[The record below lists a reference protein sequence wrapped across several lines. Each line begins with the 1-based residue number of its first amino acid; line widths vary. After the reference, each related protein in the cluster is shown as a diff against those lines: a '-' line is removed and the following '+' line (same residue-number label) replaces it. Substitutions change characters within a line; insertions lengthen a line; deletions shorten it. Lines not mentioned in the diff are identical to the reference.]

1 MGYDIPSGDSN
12 IGKSQLCLAMEVSI
26 MGKPLNLIWGIFEH
40 AMFDYW
46 RLINR
51 MTKMLVPF
59 LRHPRHGKP
68 LGMPGI
74 AQENMASWGIHNMSH
89 WDKNTRL
96 SLPHIPQYNSVFVGY
111 IPIMSPFGLKYGAM
125 KFHSECSFAP

>member
-46 RLINR
+46 RPINR

-74 AQENMASWGIHNMSH
+74 AQENMASWGSI
-89 WDKNTRL
+89 KCPIGIKTRGCHYPI
-96 SLPHIPQYNSVFVGY
+96 SQYNSMFIGS

-125 KFHSECSFAP
+125 KFHSECSLAP